1 MTEPNGWLDMSRFPD
16 HDPDTVLTGD
26 QHALLTS
33 ALTVDDTSL
42 PDAVWEHMLAVVVGD
57 AEDPAA
63 DPPDDSA
70 VDDPDADVAG
80 FDDDATWTAD
90 LEHTLG
96 LDDHAVADPSDH
108 QGAGDD
114 PTGAED
120 GHAGGEGGTP

>member
-16 HDPDTVLTGD
+16 HDPDTVLSGD

-57 AEDPAA
+57 DAA
-63 DPPDDSA
+63 DPLDDQA
-70 VDDPDADVAG
+70 VDDPDADVAA
-80 FDDDATWTAD
+80 FDDATWTAD

-96 LDDHAVADPSDH
+96 LDDHAVADPADDH
-108 QGAGDD
+108 HGAGDD
-114 PTGAED
+114 PAGAEH
-120 GHAGGEGGTP
+120 GPAGGEGGAP